1 MEYNEARS
9 HSSSEFTLMD
19 YDEGEN
25 CATSND
31 NRQQQEEREV
41 TCHHQCTD
49 SPSMDSWN
57 FVGSVETTRTETA
70 ETEFSNVK
78 RIVAELQQR
87 HPNYAKC
94 FLSCQRCV
102 SFGILRPH
110 CKCGGLHGCVQM
122 CPDLTKCTKDN
133 RQLSHCPACFNI
145 GKGISGH
152 KTLSSIID
160 VYVCANCATFIT
172 YWNQKENKGKLEKL
186 TCESKLDRT
195 GNCLQDRQRN
205 CSNSFDNVILKQL
218 DLVGERY
225 KPFCTWCRLK
235 LMQILGF
242 KITDEVEKA
251 LEHPDPEQ
259 RKFLQSFDSDQNNSG
274 SNGLITVNGLIFITF
289 ANRIDLL
296 ASILYI
302 ILFYFSFQIKIRTDC
317 VNNGQ
322 QT

>member
-1 MEYNEARS
+1 MEYEEHEARP

-31 NRQQQEEREV
+31 NRQQQEEREA
-41 TCHHQCTD
+41 TCQHQCTD
-49 SPSMDSWN
+49 SSSMDSWN
-57 FVGSVETTRTETA
+57 FVGNVETIRTETA

-78 RIVAELQQR
+78 RIVAELQQLY
-87 HPNYAKC
+87 PDYAKC

-110 CKCGGLHGCVQM
+110 CKCGEENSFIDHEFHGCVQM
-122 CPDLTKCTKDN
+122 CPDLTNCTKDK
-133 RQLSHCPACFNI
+133 RQLSHCPTCFNI

-160 VYVCANCATFIT
+160 VYVCANCAEFIT
-172 YWNQKENKGKLEKL
+172 YWNQKKNKGKLEKL

-205 CSNSFDNVILKQL
+205 CRNSFDNVILKQL
-218 DLVGERY
+218 DLVGERR
-225 KPFCTWCRLK
+225 KQFCTWCRLK
-235 LMQILGF
+235 LMQLLGF
-242 KITDEVEKA
+242 KMTDEVQKA

-259 RKFLQSFDSDQNNSG
+259 RKFLQSFDSDQNNSE
-274 SNGLITVNGLIFITF
+274 SNGLTTVNGLIFITF

-296 ASILYI
+296 ASIYNI
-302 ILFYFSFQIKIRTDC
+302 ILLLFLNK
-317 VNNGQ
+317 N
-322 QT
+322 